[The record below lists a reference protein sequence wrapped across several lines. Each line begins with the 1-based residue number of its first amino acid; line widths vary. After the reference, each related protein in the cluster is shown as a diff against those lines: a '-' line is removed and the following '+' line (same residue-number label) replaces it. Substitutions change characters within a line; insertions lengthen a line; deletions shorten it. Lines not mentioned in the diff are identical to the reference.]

1 MSDLIQIDAG
11 ARPWMPSASTELI
24 ATLDE
29 YNVPLAGLIEQH
41 GVTFLFVCAA
51 GEEEPDN
58 VWLYSLVSAEEI
70 QALTEASGRQILG
83 VMADSLKHRIVVAG
97 LAEDWRLVEWDHFET
112 GDNTPG
118 RIVRNF
124 LRRLNARLQR
134 RGNAVSTLE
143 RDRSLDDEA
152 QLALC

>member
-1 MSDLIQIDAG
+1 MSDLIQIEAG
-11 ARPWMPSASTELI
+11 ARPWEPSAATETLTI
-24 ATLDE
+24 LDE

-58 VWLYSLVSAEEI
+58 VWLYSLVSAQEVKV
-70 QALTEASGRQILG
+70 LTEARGRGLLG
-83 VMADSLKHRIVVAG
+83 VMAESLKHRIVVAG
-97 LAEDWRLVEWDHFET
+97 LAEDWRLVEWDHFDT
-112 GDNTPG
+112 GDDAPG
-118 RIVRNF
+118 KIVRNF
-124 LRRLNARLQR
+124 LRRLNARLHR
-134 RGNAVSTLE
+134 RGVAVSTLE